1 MSGGVAYIGAGLDLS
16 VLAIFKDENLFVL
29 VDSNPRSPYGL
40 LGDHIKTS
48 KAFIP
53 RLENELKEAGKQAR
67 GNRYRFFLWKVI
79 YNPVIPLFNNY

>member
-40 LGDHIKTS
+40 LADHIKTS

-53 RLENELKEAGKQAR
+53 RLMWFWLILASIFSVC
-67 GNRYRFFLWKVI
+67 RFRR
-79 YNPVIPLFNNY
+79 